1 MSSLDAKNGTG
12 RGSLDIAAAL
22 RMAANDAK
30 TGGRHPVRVTR
41 IVRCAACFATYRTGP
56 GCQSCSDGLT
66 TRDETLRVRVPANV
80 TNGTTLRL
88 AGKGHE
94 STKEESGDLF
104 LTIALPK
111 EPSTPEPEPF
121 VTSEAPPPP
130 KVDRSTKKV
139 ALMVGACLLPLAFLW
154 AWRAIEQNEKPKLG
168 AACSRST
175 DCGSGLCLDLYE
187 ENVLSFPGSGGIQTF
202 RGLPRK
208 VGGVCSAECK
218 DDRDCPG
225 SMRCLPAALSE
236 RMSNMPDFGLG
247 PGEPNTLACAPSTQ
261 PAR

>member
-1 MSSLDAKNGTG
+1 MSALDAKSPTA
-12 RGSLDIAAAL
+12 RGSLDIAASL
-22 RMAANDAK
+22 RLSANDAK
-30 TGGRHPVRVTR
+30 TGGRHPVKVTR
-41 IVRCAACFATYRTGP
+41 IVRCAACFASYRTGP

-66 TRDETLRVRVPANV
+66 TRDESLQVRVPANV

-111 EPSTPEPEPF
+111 EPSAPEPP
-121 VTSEAPPPP
+121 APPPP

-139 ALMVGACLLPLAFLW
+139 ALTVGACLLPLAFLW
-154 AWRAIEQNEKPKLG
+154 AWGAIEQNEKTKLG

-187 ENVLSFPGSGGIQTF
+187 ENVLSFPGSGTTRTF

-218 DDRDCPG
+218 DDGDCPG

-236 RMSNMPDFGLG
+236 RLSNMPDFGLG
-247 PGEPNTLACAPSTQ
+247 PGEPNTLACAPSTK